1 MMSAIKVLLV
11 RFVFFTVFLSSCAM
25 ADVSLPRLISDG
37 VVLQRDSINI
47 IWGWASP
54 GEKVV
59 VKFDD
64 RVVATTVSSGEQ
76 WSISLPEQPAGGTH
90 KIEIIGYN
98 HITINNVIF
107 GDVWLASGQSN
118 MQLPMARVKVKY
130 PQAFLQTNF
139 ANIRQFVVP
148 GKYDFIATHNDVDSG
163 HWQQLDRDTLKDF
176 SAVAYFFAK
185 NIHHQYQVP
194 IGIINS
200 SYGGSPAE
208 AWMSEAALKQYPHY
222 LEKIAKYR
230 QTGYL
235 DNLIASDKRRSDDWY
250 HALNA
255 NDLGLVNVKKP
266 WYQLDY
272 DASHW
277 STIELPSFWQD
288 QGIAVNNGAMWFKK
302 AIELTQAEANLP
314 ATLSLGRIVDAD
326 IVYVNGIKVGNTTY
340 QYPPRRYTVGENI
353 LKPGKNIITVRVIS
367 NSGKGGF
374 VKEKPYFL
382 HIGQRKIA
390 LQGQWQYN
398 VGTPA
403 LPLAA
408 PEFQSYGQ
416 PLGFYNAM
424 LAPLLKTTIKGV
436 IWYQGE
442 SNTNRPTEN
451 QHLFPA
457 MIQDWR
463 KQFSQGDFP
472 FIYVQLANFLKAKPQ
487 PVESNWA
494 ATRDAQRTA
503 LSEPNTAM
511 VVAIDVGEWNDI
523 HPLDKKSLG
532 DRLALAARKLAYHD
546 DIVYSGPLFTAME
559 VIGSEAIVTFVHCGS
574 GLTHHGDKLAGF
586 AIADKSGNFVW
597 ANAAIVNNKIKVWH
611 PDITTPISV
620 RYAWADNP
628 VNANL
633 FNEEGLPASPF
644 QASINEQSLVAVQ

>member
-1 MMSAIKVLLV
+1 
-11 RFVFFTVFLSSCAM
+11 M

-37 VVLQRDSINI
+37 VVLQRDSTNI

-59 VKFDD
+59 VKFNE
-64 RVVATTVSSGEQ
+64 RVVATTITSGEQ
-76 WSISLPEQPAGGTH
+76 WSISLPEKPAGGTH
-90 KIEIIGYN
+90 KIEIIGNN
-98 HITINNVIF
+98 HIVINDVVF

-118 MQLPMARVKVKY
+118 MQLPMARVKGKY
-130 PQAFLQTNF
+130 PQEFLRNNF

-148 GKYDFIATHNDVDSG
+148 GKYDFVATNDDVDSG
-163 HWQQLDRDTLKDF
+163 QWQQLGQDTIKNF

-185 NIHHQYQVP
+185 NIHQQYQVP

-235 DNLIASDKRRSDDWY
+235 DKLIASDKKRSDDWY
-250 HALNA
+250 NALNA
-255 NDLGLVNVKKP
+255 NDLGLANAEMP
-266 WYQLDY
+266 WYQLEY
-272 DASHW
+272 NASQW
-277 STIELPSFWQD
+277 PATELPSFWQD
-288 QGIAVNNGAMWFKK
+288 QGINVNNGAIWFKK
-302 AIELTQAEANLP
+302 EIELTQAEANLP
-314 ATLSLGRIVDAD
+314 AKLSLGRIVDAD
-326 IVYVNGIKVGNTTY
+326 IVYVNGIKIGNTTY
-340 QYPPRRYTVGENI
+340 QYPPRKYTVGKNI
-353 LKPGKNIITVRVIS
+353 LKAGKNIITVRVIS

-374 VKEKPYFL
+374 VKEKPYF
-382 HIGQRKIA
+382 IKVGPIKID
-390 LQGQWQYN
+390 LQGKWQYKI
-398 VGTPA
+398 GAPA
-403 LPLAA
+403 LALAA

-442 SNTNRPTEN
+442 SNTNRAKEY

-463 KQFSQGDFP
+463 KQFSQGNFP
-472 FIYVQLANFLKAKPQ
+472 FIYVQLANFLEAKSQ
-487 PVESNWA
+487 PDESRWA
-494 ATRDAQRTA
+494 ETRDAQRMA

-511 VVAIDVGEWNDI
+511 AVAIDVGEWNDI

-532 DRLALAARKLAYHD
+532 DRLALAAQKLAYND
-546 DIVYSGPLFTAME
+546 NSVVYSGPLFSSME
-559 VIGSEAIVTFVHCGS
+559 IVANEAIVNFTHLGS
-574 GLTHHGDKLAGF
+574 GLAYQGDKLAGF
-586 AIADKSGNFVW
+586 AIADKNGNFVW
-597 ANAAIVNNKIKVWH
+597 ANAVIVNNKVKVWH

-633 FNEEGLPASPF
+633 FNKEGLPASPF
-644 QASINEQSLVAVQ
+644 QASINQQLFIATH